1 MALVVSATAIPDGLL
16 ALAVQPAPLVLLASS
31 RITTET
37 AQCANL
43 DVTSVNPGLEPA
55 PNAVPVSLQM
65 PTIELNALLLPLL
78 ELEVF
83 RVLMDPSLLVPLL
96 LVKCKF

>member
-1 MALVVSATAIPDGLL
+1 MALVVSAIAIPDGLPVL
-16 ALAVQPAPLVLLASS
+16 AALPAPLVLLASS
-31 RITTET
+31 KTTMET

-43 DVTSVNPGLEPA
+43 DVVSANPGLEPA
-55 PNAVPVSLQM
+55 PNAVPVSLQT
-65 PTIELNALLLPLL
+65 PTIELNALLLPPL
-78 ELEVF
+78 ELEVL